1 MKIKT
6 FLLLLLTAFLSWTCS
21 EKDKLVDKNR
31 LTGRYIIQTHKL
43 DTVDINSDGT
53 FIRYYEKE
61 KLTGKWTYDSITGY
75 LKLEDFWYSN
85 GDWHTKVRQK
95 ENEIHLIYA
104 TDISGGYYLRI
115 DSTDR
120 KRIE

>member
-6 FLLLLLTAFLSWTCS
+6 FVLLLWIFLLWRCS
-21 EKDKLVDKNR
+21 DNDKLADKNR
-31 LTGRYIIQTHKL
+31 LIGRYIIQTHKL

-53 FIRYYEKE
+53 FIRYYENE
-61 KLTGKWTYDSITGY
+61 KLPGKWTYDSITGY

-85 GDWHTKVRQK
+85 GDWHTRVRQK
-95 ENEIHLIYA
+95 ESEIHFIYA
-104 TDISGGYYLRI
+104 TDISGGYYLRV

-120 KRIE
+120 KD